1 MSLRDQVPH
10 YLLDRSQ
17 VSSTVL
23 YTALFSLVF
32 IAVSVPF
39 SGHAWFGLGASE
51 TFYYTLAFVL
61 TAALLVILSRVLM
74 FRCRRLA
81 GFTLLGYAA
90 WIIVEILAVAL
101 LYTAFTCEGARH
113 GILGPSARSPW
124 AVFEAALVYSAVCL
138 GFPFTFCSLNAA
150 LRDKDNTIRLMNY
163 GNVVSDRPAAPYPE
177 KRITLFDNN
186 GVMKFSISSDNLYF
200 IESDDNYIKV
210 WYMDSS
216 GEMKQ
221 YMLRCRLKTV
231 EDSFADSELVRC
243 HRKYIV
249 NIRKVSILKSAKDGY
264 RIDFGI
270 ESVEPIP
277 ISKTYEQAVL
287 ARFNSR

>member
-1 MSLRDQVPH
+1 M
-10 YLLDRSQ
+10 
-17 VSSTVL
+17 VL
-23 YTALFSLVF
+23 
-32 IAVSVPF
+32 
-39 SGHAWFGLGASE
+39 
-51 TFYYTLAFVL
+51 
-61 TAALLVILSRVLM
+61 
-74 FRCRRLA
+74 
-81 GFTLLGYAA
+81 
-90 WIIVEILAVAL
+90 
-101 LYTAFTCEGARH
+101 
-113 GILGPSARSPW
+113 
-124 AVFEAALVYSAVCL
+124 L
-138 GFPFTFCSLNAA
+138 GFPFTFCSLQAA

-186 GVMKFSISSDNLYF
+186 GVMKFSISSENLYF